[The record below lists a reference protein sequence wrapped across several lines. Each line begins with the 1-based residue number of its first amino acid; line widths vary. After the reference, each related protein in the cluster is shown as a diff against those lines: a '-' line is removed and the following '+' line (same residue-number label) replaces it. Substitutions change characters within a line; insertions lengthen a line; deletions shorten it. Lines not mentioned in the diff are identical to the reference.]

1 MKKTES
7 PATSESSKTVER
19 FRARFG
25 REDIYVSME
34 HLPDLDTFRYKVEC
48 YGCEN
53 QCDYSFLYRK
63 KLSFA
68 FVGKLAGVFSSPCVK
83 LGKAEANKDRPG
95 GQLNLMF
102 SANSH
107 NYEV

>member
-7 PATSESSKTVER
+7 PATSELSKTVER

-34 HLPDLDTFRYKVEC
+34 YLADPDIYRYKVEC

-53 QCDYSFLYRK
+53 QCDYSFLYQK

-68 FVGKLAGVFSSPCVK
+68 FVGKLAGVFSSPCRK
-83 LGKAEANKDRPG
+83 LEKMEENKKRPG